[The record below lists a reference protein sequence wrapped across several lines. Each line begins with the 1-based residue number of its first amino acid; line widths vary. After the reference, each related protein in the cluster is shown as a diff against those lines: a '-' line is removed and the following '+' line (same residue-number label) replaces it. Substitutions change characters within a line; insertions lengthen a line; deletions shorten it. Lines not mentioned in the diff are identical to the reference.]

1 MERPPVVETIVEG
14 FRDVHAKLRDAV
26 RGLDAAALNWV
37 PAAEA
42 NPIAVL
48 VVHTIGSEQQ
58 VLRTVRS
65 ISGDRDRDA
74 EFRATAESADD
85 LIAQL
90 DAADTFLDE
99 VGSSITSEDLIAV
112 RPRGDMPPQSGL
124 NWLVTNYGHA
134 REHLAHIDL
143 TKQFYAATQ
152 DNGSRSESSS

>member
-1 MERPPVVETIVEG
+1 MERLPVVETIVEG
-14 FRDVHAKLRDAV
+14 FRDVHAKLREAV
-26 RGLDAAALNWV
+26 RGLDPAALNWA

-58 VLRTVRS
+58 VLQTVRS

-74 EFRATAESADD
+74 EFRAKAGSADD
-85 LIAQL
+85 LIAKL

-99 VGSSITSEDLIAV
+99 VGSAITSEDLIAV

-124 NWLVTNYGHA
+124 HWLITNYGHA
-134 REHLAHIDL
+134 REHLAHIEL
-143 TKQFYAATQ
+143 TKQLYEATQ
-152 DNGSRSESSS
+152 ASGARRESDS